1 MDLTVKSRLTRATAA
16 CLRNDP
22 PKHRFII
29 LANTPTA
36 DALRGFNSHKSG
48 LMTPY
53 ISIILLTR
61 ERSAVVSWPEETV
74 QKTQGH
80 NWTVKTTVGGKWPI
94 GSDDSA
100 VSARRDENSCLSRT
114 EEQNERSERSRR

>member
-1 MDLTVKSRLTRATAA
+1 
-16 CLRNDP
+16 
-22 PKHRFII
+22 
-29 LANTPTA
+29 
-36 DALRGFNSHKSG
+36 
-48 LMTPY
+48 MTPY

-61 ERSAVVSWPEETV
+61 ERSAIVSWPEETV

-114 EEQNERSERSRR
+114 EEQN